1 MRTAPAILCL
11 ALVSS
16 PALAEGATHS
26 GSVSVGPWEIAT
38 TYNGKKF
45 DNCMM
50 TRTSGDIDISLI
62 RTRDGLSLLL
72 HSEKWK
78 LDRGKV
84 YAVRLTAGS
93 RSMGAEALAETKSVT
108 ITLTDSTFNRHLR
121 TANVLQ
127 VHGAGATITVSL
139 NESTAALTRLD
150 LCFDRN
156 GQGSAETNPFVAV
169 AGKP

>member
-11 ALVSS
+11 ALIAS
-16 PALAEGATHS
+16 PALAEEAVQS
-26 GSVSVGPWEIAT
+26 RSVSVGPWEIAT

-45 DNCMM
+45 DNCIM
-50 TRTSGDIDISLI
+50 TRTSGDVDVSLI

-78 LDRGKV
+78 LERGKM
-84 YAVRLTAGS
+84 YAVRLSAGS
-93 RSMGAEALAETKSVT
+93 RSMGADALAETRSVT

-121 TANVLQ
+121 TANVLK
-127 VHGAGATITVSL
+127 VHGAGATIPVPL
-139 NESTAALTRLD
+139 NQSAAALARLD

-156 GQGSAETNPFVAV
+156 SQESAETNPFVPV
-169 AGKP
+169 ARKP